1 MRRPYLL
8 VLLACSL
15 AACSSDTEK
24 AEPPE
29 QQAQTLQ
36 PYPVHSLPL
45 GIRLDSLQKILH
57 GHSAL
62 FNPVVAN
69 RLYRIIPLNSYDN
82 HGYGA
87 VELHPDSTIRT
98 YYWYSNMD
106 ALTDE
111 QKRYYSQPTPA
122 ADIKPVL
129 AALTTALGEPKKV
142 EPYPEEAWYTWR
154 NDSASINLTLQKKS
168 ITLTKTSPG
177 APIVIDTT
185 RVAPVPVAKPKAA
198 VKKAAPKKKV
208 VAKKKTVRKP
218 VAKKAPVRKKTTRKR

>member
-111 QKRYYSQPTPA
+111 QKR
-122 ADIKPVL
+122 
-129 AALTTALGEPKKV
+129 
-142 EPYPEEAWYTWR
+142 
-154 NDSASINLTLQKKS
+154 
-168 ITLTKTSPG
+168 
-177 APIVIDTT
+177 
-185 RVAPVPVAKPKAA
+185 
-198 VKKAAPKKKV
+198 
-208 VAKKKTVRKP
+208 
-218 VAKKAPVRKKTTRKR
+218 